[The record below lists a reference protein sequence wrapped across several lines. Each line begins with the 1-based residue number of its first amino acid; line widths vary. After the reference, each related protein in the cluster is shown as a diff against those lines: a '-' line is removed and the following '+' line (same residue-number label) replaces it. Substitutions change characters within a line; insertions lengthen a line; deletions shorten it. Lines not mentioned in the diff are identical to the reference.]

1 MKQNFAITNRIDRND
16 FFYAIAESIEYPK
29 KLTIEQVKKCED
41 FKNISDEMASEI
53 IDGLYKLS
61 IITYKIYKE
70 NEFRNV

>member
-1 MKQNFAITNRIDRND
+1 VETNGANQLRISND

-29 KLTIEQVKKCED
+29 KITIEQIRNCDD
-41 FKNISDEMASEI
+41 FKNISEEMANEI